1 MRMDVDRHQ
10 LVELH
15 AVSTLGEP
23 AYSSSTSAARR
34 ESTARWLIEPLS
46 VISPVSSD
54 GGSSSTM
61 ARAMRLELPVL
72 LAANERSRSSKSLMD
87 ALPAGKISA
96 AGSARRAPTSTPTR
110 PPGAKGPL
118 EGGGRAP
125 PRPPRPGAA
134 LK

>member
-87 ALPAGKISA
+87 ALPAGKINA
-96 AGSARRAPTSTPTR
+96 AGPPPPAPATPPT
-110 PPGAKGPL
+110 P
-118 EGGGRAP
+118 P
-125 PRPPRPGAA
+125 PRAQGSRKAGASPPP
-134 LK
+134 